1 MKKIQ
6 ILVLVA
12 FTTVVLTGCK
22 TSHINRGADSTYA
35 VSAQYGSLNGGW
47 ERASQEAMQKANSF
61 CEKKG
66 RKFVFVNEKR
76 DGIVDWSSQASII
89 SFRCKDID
97 ATLASNVP
105 DKTIKIQ
112 DKDGDNFPSE
122 ALNDERY
129 KLDVNKII
137 PPKKDNDAVAIII
150 GIQNYKRLGK
160 ADFSNKDAQKFY
172 EYAYRALGIPKDRIK
187 ILTDADAD
195 QAAFLKS
202 FRNWLPLYVR
212 KNKTEVF
219 VFYSGHGLPSPD
231 GKSLYFL
238 PYGVDQDLL
247 DETAIDQRK
256 VVAAIQATQ
265 PKSITM
271 FIDSC
276 YSGLSKTGDILLSG
290 SKPVTL
296 KNSDIDYPT
305 GFTVMTAS
313 SPDQISSSS
322 TELQHGIF
330 SFYLMKGMEGDAD
343 LNNDKKITVG
353 EMQKFLLDNVQLKA
367 MSINRKQIPQV
378 VGDTDRVLVGR

>member
-1 MKKIQ
+1 MKKTQ

-12 FTTVVLTGCK
+12 SAVFLLIGCN
-22 TSHINRGADSTYA
+22 TSDISSGANSTYV

-47 ERASQEAMQKANSF
+47 ERASQEAMQKASSF

-66 RKFVFVNEKR
+66 RKSVFINEKR
-76 DGIVDWSSQASII
+76 DGIVGWSSQVSII
-89 SFRCKDID
+89 SFRCENIE
-97 ATLASNVP
+97 TTSASNAP
-105 DKTIKIQ
+105 DETINIK
-112 DKDGDNFPSE
+112 DKDGDNFTRKS
-122 ALNDERY
+122 LNNERY
-129 KLDVNKII
+129 QLDVKKII
-137 PPKKDNDAVAIII
+137 PLKKDNDAVAIII

-160 ADFSNKDAQKFY
+160 ADFANKDAQKFY

-202 FRNWLPLYVR
+202 FRNWLPLYVN

-247 DETAIDQRK
+247 DETAVDQRK
-256 VVAAIQATQ
+256 IVAAIQATQ
-265 PKSITM
+265 PKSVTM

-276 YSGLSKTGDILLSG
+276 YSGLTKTGDTLLSG
-290 SKPVTL
+290 AKPVTL
-296 KNSDIDYPT
+296 KNSDIDYPAE
-305 GFTVMTAS
+305 FTVMTAS

-322 TELQHGIF
+322 NDLQHGIF

-343 LNNDKKITVG
+343 FDKDKKITVG
-353 EMQKFLLDNVQLKA
+353 EIQKFLLDNVQRQAISL
-367 MSINRKQIPQV
+367 NRKQIPQV
-378 VGDTDRVLVGR
+378 VGDTNRVLINR

>member
-22 TSHINRGADSTYA
+22 TSDINRGADSTYA

-97 ATLASNVP
+97 TTLANNAP

-137 PPKKDNDAVAIII
+137 PSKKDNDAVAIII

-160 ADFSNKDAQKFY
+160 ADFANKDAQKFY

-256 VVAAIQATQ
+256 IVAAIQATQ
-265 PKSITM
+265 PKSVTM

-343 LNNDKKITVG
+343 LNNDKEITVG
-353 EMQKFLLDNVQLKA
+353 EMKKFLLDNVQLKA

>member
-12 FTTVVLTGCK
+12 LNAVVLTGCK
-22 TSHINRGADSTYA
+22 ISDISRGVDSTYA

-47 ERASQEAMQKANSF
+47 ERASQEAMQKATSF

-66 RKFVFVNEKR
+66 RKLVFVNEKR
-76 DGIVDWSSQASII
+76 DGIVGWSSQTSII
-89 SFRCKDID
+89 SFRCEGID
-97 ATLASNVP
+97 TTLASNASN
-105 DKTIKIQ
+105 KTINIK
-112 DKDGDNFPSE
+112 DKEGDIFPRKL
-122 ALNDERY
+122 LNDERY
-129 KLDVNKII
+129 KLDVKKITR
-137 PPKKDNDAVAIII
+137 PKTDNDAVAIII

-160 ADFSNKDAQKFY
+160 ADFANKDAQKFY

-202 FRNWLPLYVR
+202 FRNWLPLYVK

-256 VVAAIQATQ
+256 IVAAIQATQ
-265 PKSITM
+265 PKSVTM

-296 KNSDIDYPT
+296 KNSDMDYPT

-313 SPDQISSSS
+313 APDQISSSS

-343 LNNDKKITVG
+343 LDDDKKITVG
-353 EMQKFLLDNVQLKA
+353 EMQKFLLDNIQLRA
-367 MSINRKQIPQV
+367 MSLNRKQTPQV

>member
-6 ILVLVA
+6 IFFLVA
-12 FTTVVLTGCK
+12 FTIVVLTGCK
-22 TSHINRGADSTYA
+22 TSDINRGANSTYA

-47 ERASQEAMQKANSF
+47 ERASQEAIQKANSF

-89 SFRCKDID
+89 SFRCEDID
-97 ATLASNVP
+97 TTLTSTVP
-105 DKTIKIQ
+105 NETINIK
-112 DKDGDNFPSE
+112 DKDGDRFTSK

-129 KLDVNKII
+129 KLDVKKII
-137 PPKKDNDAVAIII
+137 PPKKDIDAVAIII

-160 ADFSNKDAQKFY
+160 ADYANKDAQKFY
-172 EYAYRALGIPKDRIK
+172 EYAYRALGIPKDRIR

-202 FRNWLPLYVR
+202 FRNWLPLNVK

-256 VVAAIQATQ
+256 IVAAIQATQ
-265 PKSITM
+265 PKSVTM

-296 KNSDIDYPT
+296 KNSDIDYPIE
-305 GFTVMTAS
+305 FTVMTAS
-313 SPDQISSSS
+313 SPDQISSAS

-343 LNNDKKITVG
+343 FNNDKKITVG
-353 EMQKFLLDNVQLKA
+353 EMQKFLLDNVQLQS
-367 MSINRKQIPQV
+367 MSLKRKQTPQV
-378 VGDTDRVLVGR
+378 VGDRDRVLVGR

>member
-12 FTTVVLTGCK
+12 FTPVLLTGCK
-22 TSHINRGADSTYA
+22 TSGINRGGDSTYA

-61 CEKKG
+61 CDKKG
-66 RKFVFVNEKR
+66 RKFVFFNEKR
-76 DGIVDWSSQASII
+76 DGIVDWSSQTSII
-89 SFRCKDID
+89 SFRCEDID
-97 ATLASNVP
+97 TTLASNASE
-105 DKTIKIQ
+105 KTINIKE
-112 DKDGDNFPSE
+112 KEGDIFPSE

-129 KLDVNKII
+129 KLDVKKITS
-137 PPKKDNDAVAIII
+137 PKTDNDAVAIII

-160 ADFSNKDAQKFY
+160 ADFANKDAQKFY

-202 FRNWLPLYVR
+202 FRNWLPLYVK

-256 VVAAIQATQ
+256 IVAAIQATQ
-265 PKSITM
+265 PKSVTM

-276 YSGLSKTGDILLSG
+276 YSGLSKTGEILLSG

-296 KNSDIDYPT
+296 KISDMDYPT

-313 SPDQISSSS
+313 APDQISSSS

-343 LNNDKKITVG
+343 SNNDKNITVG
-353 EMQKFLLDNVQLKA
+353 EMQKFLLDNVQLRA
-367 MSINRKQIPQV
+367 MSLNRKQIPQV
-378 VGDTDRVLVGR
+378 VGNTDRVLVGR

>member
-1 MKKIQ
+1 MKKNK

-12 FTTVVLTGCK
+12 FTIVVLAGCK
-22 TSHINRGADSTYA
+22 TSDINRGADPTYA

-61 CEKKG
+61 CDKKG

-97 ATLASNVP
+97 TASANNITKENINT
-105 DKTIKIQ
+105 D
-112 DKDGDNFPSE
+112 DKDADWFTSKAFN
-122 ALNDERY
+122 NERY
-129 KLDVNKII
+129 QLDVNKINF
-137 PPKKDNDAVAIII
+137 PKKEHDSVAIII

-160 ADFSNKDAQKFY
+160 AEYANKDAQKFY
-172 EYAYRALGIPKDRIK
+172 EYAHRALGIPKDRIK

-202 FRNWLPLYVR
+202 FRNWLPLYVK

-256 VVAAIQATQ
+256 IVAAIQATQ
-265 PKSITM
+265 PKSVTM
-271 FIDSC
+271 FVDSC

-296 KNSDIDYPT
+296 KNSDMDYPT

-343 LNNDKKITVG
+343 FNNDKKITVG
-353 EMQKFLLDNVQLKA
+353 EMQKFLLDNVQLQA
-367 MSINRKQIPQV
+367 MSLNRKQIPQV

>member
-6 ILVLVA
+6 TLVLFA
-12 FTTVVLTGCK
+12 FTIVVLTGCK
-22 TSHINRGADSTYA
+22 TSDNSRGVDSTYA

-47 ERASQEAMQKANSF
+47 ERASQEAMQKATSF

-66 RKFVFVNEKR
+66 RKLVFVNEKR
-76 DGIVDWSSQASII
+76 DGIVGWSSQTSII
-89 SFRCKDID
+89 SFRCEDID
-97 ATLASNVP
+97 TTLASNVP
-105 DKTIKIQ
+105 DKTINSTEKE
-112 DKDGDNFPSE
+112 GDIFPVKV
-122 ALNDERY
+122 LNDERY
-129 KLDVNKII
+129 KLDVKKIT
-137 PPKKDNDAVAIII
+137 PPKTDNDAVAIII
-150 GIQNYKRLGK
+150 GVQNYKRLGK
-160 ADFSNKDAQKFY
+160 ADFANKDAQNFY

-202 FRNWLPLYVR
+202 FRNWLPLYVK

-256 VVAAIQATQ
+256 MVAAIQATQ
-265 PKSITM
+265 PKSVTM

-296 KNSDIDYPT
+296 KNSDMDYPT

-313 SPDQISSSS
+313 APDQISSSS

-343 LNNDKKITVG
+343 LDDDKKITVG
-353 EMQKFLLDNVQLKA
+353 EMQKFLLDNVQLRA
-367 MSINRKQIPQV
+367 MSLNRKQTPQV